1 MPLTVRGLDCLRKLG
16 RKTKPMVFALIC
28 LGTLITTRYGTAEEA
43 SNAPIIRVEAGAH
56 SAPIFWTALFPG
68 EERIA
73 TVSLDKTLRIW
84 RTRDL
89 KPVRTFRVPME
100 IGQEGKLHFVAV
112 SPNGKLVA
120 VGGWTC
126 WDWDKK
132 GCVYLFDVDQGRL
145 IKRIGGLPNIIG
157 NIRFS
162 PDGRSLAIGMH
173 GSGGVAFVDLTTF
186 ALLGNDHEYAE
197 RVTGFDYSPE
207 GFLVTGA
214 WDGYLRVYQ
223 PDRILAARIK
233 LKHPKRIGAVFFSPD
248 RRKLLVGAYDTPK
261 ISVVSLPNFNE
272 LAEFSAADVP
282 GQQSLRFPTW
292 SRSGK
297 YIYAIGDSADT
308 TRGLI
313 FKWRSDNPLTREI
326 IEIPTHRVQS
336 IHPMADDGLLFS
348 TEDSSLGV
356 LDKHGK
362 IVRTTESSV
371 TAFPQQSAE
380 FRVSEDGSAVL
391 FPSGQTNNQLH
402 YFNLSE
408 LSGEPYNPN
417 PTRLIYASPALVESK
432 SMRLTNWKNSAKP
445 LLNGKLLTL
454 DRFEEARSF
463 AFSPTENRLVLGTEW
478 SLRSYSGKG
487 KLLWRTTIP
496 GVIWN
501 VAVTGNG
508 RYAVA
513 SLSDGTIRWYRMT
526 DGKEV
531 VALFTHLNGTDW
543 VVWQPDGYYASSAFG
558 DNLIG
563 WHINRGKDQEPD
575 FYKAVQFERLFYR
588 PDILQNVIAD
598 QPKKSGLES
607 KNSSS
612 PAESKQNTGQGLPLE
627 KQINIQ
633 QISQIAPPRIRV
645 MAKQVKADGT
655 QGQRVNLTVQA
666 EMNSLPMKDLSIYIN
681 SIPVIGG
688 QNRDIKAKEQRFFT
702 KTFSLPVQAGDNA
715 LRVEVNNGSSIGL
728 LEQLLE
734 LPGDPGQTV
743 EPKGDLYLVAVGV
756 NQFDNAN
763 GILRNLHY
771 AVNDAVELAQ
781 LFEQDSGDT
790 FDNTYVSLLSDDS
803 DLKPN
808 RQNILDAIKVFEKA
822 GANDT
827 VVLFLDSHGF
837 SDARGNYIFV
847 PSNGD
852 QTEIQN
858 IRFKPN
864 LSGSASSLL
873 GWQDFFDAL
882 RKAAGKRVLII
893 DTCQAGSSIESNFNA
908 YSLSKRSAA
917 SLFPLLLASKG
928 GESSME
934 YGRKSHG
941 LFTYALLE
949 GLKGPADNNQDRHIT
964 VRELYDFIFPL
975 INQLR
980 DSNKKQTPQ
989 LISTE
994 SLNKIRLIN
1003 TSR

>member
-1 MPLTVRGLDCLRKLG
+1 MP
-16 RKTKPMVFALIC
+16 PQ
-28 LGTLITTRYGTAEEA
+28 YGAAEET
-43 SNAPIIRVEAGAH
+43 SKVPIIRVETGAH
-56 SAPIFWTALFPG
+56 NAPIFWTALFPD

-89 KPVRTFRVPME
+89 RPIRTFRVPME
-100 IGQEGKLHFVAV
+100 IEREGKLHFVAV

-162 PDGRSLAIGMH
+162 PDGRTLAIGMH
-173 GSGGVAFVDLTTF
+173 GNAGVAFVDLDTF
-186 ALLGNDHEYAE
+186 TLQGNDREYAE

-207 GFLVTGA
+207 GYLVTGA
-214 WDGYLRVYQ
+214 WDGYLRVYY
-223 PDRILAARIK
+223 PDRQPGAREK
-233 LKHPKRIGAVFFSPD
+233 LKQTRRIGAVFFSPD
-248 RRKLLVGAYDTPK
+248 RRKLVVGAYDTPK
-261 ISVVSLPNFNE
+261 ISVVSLPKFNV
-272 LAEFSAADVP
+272 LAEFSAADIP
-282 GQQSLRFPTW
+282 GQQSLRFPVW

-297 YIYAIGDSADT
+297 FIYAIGDSADT

-313 FKWRSDNPLTREI
+313 FKWHSDNPLSREI

-348 TEDSSLGV
+348 TEDSSLGI
-356 LDKHGK
+356 LDKQGK
-362 IVRTTESSV
+362 IVRMTEPSV
-371 TAFPQQSAE
+371 TVFPQQSSE

-391 FPSGQTNNQLH
+391 FLSGQASNRLR

-408 LSGEPYNPN
+408 LSREPYNPN
-417 PTRLIYASPALVESK
+417 PTKLIQASPALVESK
-432 SMRLTNWKNSAKP
+432 SMRLSNWKNSAAP
-445 LLNGKLLTL
+445 MLNGKRLAL
-454 DRFEEARSF
+454 DKFEEARSF
-463 AFSPTENRLVLGTEW
+463 AFSPTDNTLVLGTEW
-478 SLRSYSGKG
+478 SLRCYGSKG
-487 KLLWRTTIP
+487 KLLWRTAIP

-508 RYAVA
+508 HYAVA

-526 DGKEV
+526 DGKEI

-543 VVWQPDGYYASSAFG
+543 VLWQPDGYYASSAFG
-558 DNLIG
+558 DNYIG
-563 WHINRGKDQEPD
+563 WHVNRGKDQEPD
-575 FYKAVQFERLFYR
+575 FYQAVQFERLFYR
-588 PDILQNVIAD
+588 PDILKNVITS
-598 QPKKSGLES
+598 QPQKSGPELLKSE
-607 KNSSS
+607 SSS
-612 PAESKQNTGQGLPLE
+612 NTAQSVHNNGQGIPAEEHFS
-627 KQINIQ
+627 IQ

-645 MAKQVKADGT
+645 LAKQVKTDES
-655 QGQRVNLTVQA
+655 QVQRVTVTLQA

-688 QNRDIKAKEQRFFT
+688 QQRDIKPQEQRYFT
-702 KTFSLPVQAGDNA
+702 KTFSLPVQAGDNM

-734 LPGDPGQTV
+734 IPGSTDQAM
-743 EPKGDLYLVAVGV
+743 ESKGDLYIVAVGV

-763 GILRNLHY
+763 ERMPNLHF

-781 LFEQDSGDT
+781 LFEQDSGNT
-790 FDNTYVSLLSDDS
+790 FENTYVSILSDDS
-803 DLKPN
+803 DLKPT
-808 RQNILDAIKVFEKA
+808 RKNILDAIKVFEKA

-837 SDARGNYIFV
+837 SDPRGNYFFV

-852 QTEIQN
+852 QTEIHD
-858 IRFKPN
+858 ILWKHN
-864 LSGSASSLL
+864 LTGSASSLL
-873 GWQDFFDAL
+873 GWNDFFDAL
-882 RKAAGKRVLII
+882 RKAAGRRVLII
-893 DTCQAGSSIESNFNA
+893 DTCHAGSSIESPFDA

-928 GESSME
+928 EEKSME
-934 YGRKSHG
+934 YGVSSHG
-941 LFTYALLE
+941 LFTHAILE
-949 GLKGPADNNQDRHIT
+949 GLKGSADINQDRSIT
-964 VRELYDFIFPL
+964 VRELYDFIYPL
-975 INQLR
+975 IKRLR
-980 DSNKKQTPQ
+980 DPDKEQTPQ
-989 LISTE
+989 LISSE
-994 SLNKIRLIN
+994 NLNRIRLIN
-1003 TSR
+1003 TGQ